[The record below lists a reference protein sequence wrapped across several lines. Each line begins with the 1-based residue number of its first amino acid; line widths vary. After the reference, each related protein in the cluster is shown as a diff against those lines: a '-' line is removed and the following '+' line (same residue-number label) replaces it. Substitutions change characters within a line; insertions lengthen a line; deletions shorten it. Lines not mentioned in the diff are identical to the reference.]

1 MSCVDFTSHQK
12 RMAALKEQ
20 IAALEAENVAP
31 KKWTLSGEVNARN
44 RPQNSLLEEDLD
56 FERVMKPVP
65 VVVEEVV
72 QEVEEMIKSRILA
85 NSYDDVVRRR
95 PLDEKPFLPSKL
107 IHLQDTKSAQSL
119 AEIYEDEYSAARNGG
134 VAGED
139 RDGKLAKE
147 REEMERQW
155 EKICAKLD
163 ALCNAH
169 FTPKQVSHSINYVLD
184 DTSLQAFTITAGGD
198 HSERRQ
204 RFRHVSG
211 IGIANIAIRLDDA
224 RTRGGFST
232 VFEGAPL
239 AQRDDTCGE
248 AGAKEQRAQE
258 AAENARAIEQ
268 GS

>member
-1 MSCVDFTSHQK
+1 
-12 RMAALKEQ
+12 MAALKEQ

-31 KKWTLSGEVNARN
+31 KKWAFSGEASARS

-65 VVVEEVV
+65 IVTEEVV
-72 QEVEEMIKSRILA
+72 QEFEEMIKSRILA

-119 AEIYEDEYSAARNGG
+119 AEIYEDEYSAAQNGG
-134 VAGED
+134 MAGED
-139 RDGKLAKE
+139 RDGKLKKE
-147 REEMERQW
+147 HEEIERQW

-169 FTPKQVSHSINYVLD
+169 FMPRQASYSIHYVLD
-184 DTSLQAFTITAGGD
+184 DKSLQAFTITAESD

-204 RFRHVSG
+204 RCRSVSG
-211 IGIANIAIRLDDA
+211 ICVANIANRFNDA
-224 RTRGGFST
+224 CT
-232 VFEGAPL
+232 
-239 AQRDDTCGE
+239 
-248 AGAKEQRAQE
+248 
-258 AAENARAIEQ
+258 
-268 GS
+268 

>member
-1 MSCVDFTSHQK
+1 
-12 RMAALKEQ
+12 MAALKEQ

-31 KKWTLSGEVNARN
+31 KKWTLTGEASARN

-65 VVVEEVV
+65 VVTEDVV
-72 QEVEEMIKSRILA
+72 QELEEMIKSRILA
-85 NSYDDVVRRR
+85 NNYDDVVRRR

-119 AEIYEDEYSAARNGG
+119 AEIYEDEYSIAQNGG

-139 RDGKLAKE
+139 RDGKLKKE
-147 REEMERQW
+147 REEIERQW

-169 FTPKQVSHSINYVLD
+169 YTPKQASYSIYYVLD
-184 DTSLQAFTITAGGD
+184 DKSSQAFTITAESD

-204 RFRHVSG
+204 RCRSFTG
-211 IGIANIAIRLDDA
+211 IGVAHIANRFDDA
-224 RTRGGFST
+224 C
-232 VFEGAPL
+232 A
-239 AQRDDTCGE
+239 
-248 AGAKEQRAQE
+248 
-258 AAENARAIEQ
+258 
-268 GS
+268 